1 VPIILSIIFCGKSF
15 VYNVGNDSEEISAL
29 NIAKKI
35 KSIFKKKLYIKKKP
49 YPKSYP
55 SDEPKRRCPDLQKL
69 INEFNYKPNVS
80 LDIGLK
86 LFKDYALN
94 YFKK

>member
-1 VPIILSIIFCGKSF
+1 MTAPTQT
-15 VYNVGNDSEEISAL
+15 ISL
-29 NIAKKI
+29 L
-35 KSIFKKKLYIKKKP
+35 KL
-49 YPKSYP
+49 
-55 SDEPKRRCPDLQKL
+55 R
-69 INEFNYKPNVS
+69 NEFNYKPKVS